1 MFAASGLKGPPCGT
15 PFFLLSAGSDDQL
28 DEMQDFRV
36 LHPAC
41 DLAQEYVVSNIIEVL
56 GQIDV
61 DDRCH
66 PAHQAAPDFRQGT
79 MRRPLGAEPVGVR
92 AEVSLEDRFED

>member
-1 MFAASGLKGPPCGT
+1 MFAARGLKGPPCGT
-15 PFFLLSAGSDDQL
+15 PFFPPTLMISLTRCRIFGSCPL
-28 DEMQDFRV
+28 RAILPSSTSCLF
-36 LHPAC
+36 
-41 DLAQEYVVSNIIEVL
+41 NIIEVL

-79 MRRPLGAEPVGVR
+79 MRRPLGAEPVRVR

>member
-1 MFAASGLKGPPCGT
+1 M
-15 PFFLLSAGSDDQL
+15 
-28 DEMQDFRV
+28 
-36 LHPAC
+36 
-41 DLAQEYVVSNIIEVL
+41 SNIIEVL

-92 AEVSLEDRFED
+92 AKVSLEDRFED